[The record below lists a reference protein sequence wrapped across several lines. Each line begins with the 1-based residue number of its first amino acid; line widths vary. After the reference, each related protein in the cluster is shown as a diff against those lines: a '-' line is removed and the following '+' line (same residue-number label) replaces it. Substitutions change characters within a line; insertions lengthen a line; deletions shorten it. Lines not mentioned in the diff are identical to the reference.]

1 VRALVGKERVEE
13 GSSRWRISGGGER
26 ASKREREI
34 DRYVKREK
42 ERQRKREEKRRGGKR
57 GCEQEK
63 GREREREREKERQR
77 KDATQHRAN
86 TMIALQNKL
95 TESQN
100 LFLDAE

>member
-42 ERQRKREEKRRGGKR
+42 ETEV
-57 GCEQEK
+57 
-63 GREREREREKERQR
+63 ER
-77 KDATQHRAN
+77 
-86 TMIALQNKL
+86 
-95 TESQN
+95 
-100 LFLDAE
+100 